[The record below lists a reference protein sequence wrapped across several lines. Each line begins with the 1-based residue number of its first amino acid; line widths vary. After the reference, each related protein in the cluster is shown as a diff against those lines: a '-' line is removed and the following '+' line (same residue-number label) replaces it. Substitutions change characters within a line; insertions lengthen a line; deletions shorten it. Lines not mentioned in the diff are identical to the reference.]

1 MTKAAHSNS
10 KKDDS
15 ETAHENDSTETYSID
30 ESGHVFG
37 NFPSYYRFNLVSERL
52 RFLNQDTIQAL
63 RNYLFR
69 IPEQDAGRPAFLL
82 DVGCNEGNLTIALYR
97 RLVGIDEFSDSGH
110 EREAKSFDISCVSR
124 LNDLSQRQKINI
136 NFRFKTEEVESG
148 QKWYQCS
155 VYRNDQLLAGGSGI
169 SKRVAKALAAE
180 SALSVLTCVAQ
191 NTPPPPIKKSLAEEE
206 KSRRHLFVL
215 GVDIDSKL
223 IKKATMKTVDA
234 IGGDVICFKTG
245 DLVDTVASNRLLQT
259 FCRENCNGQT
269 DGQARF
275 TLVTC
280 FSVLM
285 WIHINH
291 GDDGLEQ
298 FLQYLSDSTDHLLVE
313 LQKWKCYRHAEKRL
327 KRLRQVV
334 PGSFYKIQLKHN
346 IAEAIEH
353 HLLAPKG
360 QFRYR
365 KTFGVT
371 QWDRPVILFSKFRIP
386 AIEYDD

>member
-1 MTKAAHSNS
+1 MLAVMKVRQ
-10 KKDDS
+10 
-15 ETAHENDSTETYSID
+15 YPLLSID
-30 ESGHVFG
+30 LS
-37 NFPSYYRFNLVSERL
+37 PDARL
-52 RFLNQDTIQAL
+52 Q
-63 RNYLFR
+63 
-69 IPEQDAGRPAFLL
+69 
-82 DVGCNEGNLTIALYR
+82 VGNLTIALYR

-110 EREAKSFDISCVSR
+110 EREAKGFDISCVSR

-136 NFRFKTEEVESG
+136 IFRFKTEEVESG

-180 SALSVLTCVAQ
+180 SALSVLTCAAQ

-223 IKKATMKTVDA
+223 IKKATMKTVDV

-291 GDDGLEQ
+291 GDDGLKQ

-313 LQKWKCYRHAEKRL
+313 LQKWKCYRYSSSSNHYMT
-327 KRLRQVV
+327 
-334 PGSFYKIQLKHN
+334 YKFDETQACREEI
-346 IAEAIEH
+346 EASSASCSWK
-353 HLLAPKG
+353 LL
-360 QFRYR
+360 QNS
-365 KTFGVT
+365 T
-371 QWDRPVILFSKFRIP
+371 QTQHCRG
-386 AIEYDD
+386 Y